1 MTLNPASL
9 PTVPPSPQDGLPLQV
24 TVGELPVGTVQK
36 VGDYKI
42 LGTLGSGGMGI
53 VYKAFDQ
60 KLGRIVALK
69 MLQVG
74 REASHEEIL
83 RFRTEAEMLGRL
95 QHPNIVQGF
104 DFGIHDGAPFLVM
117 EFVNGGSLGE
127 RVQGT
132 PPQPRPA
139 AGGVGENAPA
149 QPRGPGGKG

>member
-1 MTLNPASL
+1 MTMNPASL

-24 TVGELPVGTVQK
+24 TVGELPIGTIQK

-74 REASHEEIL
+74 REANHEEIL
-83 RFRTEAEMLGRL
+83 RFRTEAETVARI
-95 QHPNIVQGF
+95 QHPNVVQVYEVGSHA
-104 DFGIHDGAPFLVM
+104 GQPFLAM
-117 EFVNGGSLGE
+117 EYCPGGSLADKLA
-127 RVQGT
+127 GT
-132 PPQPRPA
+132 PLPPQPA
-139 AGGVGENAPA
+139 AVLVEALARAANLSGASA
-149 QPRGPGGKG
+149 